1 PGNDM
6 FASAVAVSGASGSTA
21 GSNVGATKE
30 AGEPGLAGNS
40 GGASVWWRWTS
51 PYTGSATVTT
61 AGSSF
66 DTLLGV
72 FTGSSVG
79 ALTLVADNDDVSGT
93 DKTSAVS
100 FAAAAGTTYMILVDG
115 YLGPQSGQAAG
126 AISVNWNIAAPPSP
140 PANDMFANAAPIS
153 GASGSASG
161 TNVAATKASGA
172 PGIACS
178 TGGASVWYRWTSSSA
193 GSATITTA

>member
-1 PGNDM
+1 
-6 FASAVAVSGASGSTA
+6 
-21 GSNVGATKE
+21 
-30 AGEPGLAGNS
+30 GLAGNS

-93 DKTSAVS
+93 DKTSAVT
-100 FAAAAGTTYMILVDG
+100 FAAAAGTSYMILVDG
-115 YLGPQSGQAAG
+115 YLGSRSGQAAG
-126 AISVNWNIAAPPSP
+126 AISLNWSIAAPPAP
-140 PANDMFANAAPIS
+140 PANDMFAGAQAIS
-153 GASGSASG
+153 GASGTAAG
-161 TNVAATKASGA
+161 TNVGATKEAGEPS
-172 PGIACS
+172 IAGNS
-178 TGGASVWYRWTSSSA
+178 
-193 GSATITTA
+193 